1 MFDDTYDV
9 VFGYGAPVAGVE
21 GAGAVVAVNPVVVH
35 FKAVAFNGA
44 VVEVEEAA
52 ALFEVYAFK
61 YADDAVVEGVGVGC
75 EGNGVAFSG
84 QVEGAEVV
92 GIPAMVVAGGKYV
105 GVGDAGGEGLEGVV
119 GLFGAYLEVSVEV
132 ELTADNLEGVAGEG
146 GNAFDHAG
154 TLVHFEGLE
163 FAPVFAGEEGV
174 ETGVLAAEEVVAFA
188 GFVGYYGVGFGKV
201 EDDDVVVLQ
210 RVGLEEAVV
219 AVGVVD
225 EVAGTGNEF
234 VDEDE
239 FSAVYGRFHGG
250 GGHLQQ
256 FNAVAVYEVGEEE
269 AESDPQ

>member
-1 MFDDTYDV
+1 MFGDAYDV
-9 VFGYGAPVAGVE
+9 VLWYGAPVTGVE
-21 GAGAVVAVNPVVVH
+21 GSGAVVAVYPVVVH
-35 FKAVAFNGA
+35 FKGVALNGA

-61 YADDAVVEGVGVGC
+61 YADDAAVEGVGVGC

-92 GIPAMVVAGGKYV
+92 GVPAVVVAGGKYV
-105 GVGDAGGEGLEGVV
+105 GVGDAGGEGLKGVV

-132 ELTADNLEGVAGEG
+132 ELTADDLEGVAGEG

-154 TLVHFEGLE
+154 ALVYFEGLE

-201 EDDDVVVLQ
+201 EDDDVVVL
-210 RVGLEEAVV
+210 
-219 AVGVVD
+219 
-225 EVAGTGNEF
+225 
-234 VDEDE
+234 
-239 FSAVYGRFHGG
+239 
-250 GGHLQQ
+250 
-256 FNAVAVYEVGEEE
+256 
-269 AESDPQ
+269 